1 MATERACLVIADIS
15 GYTRYL
21 AGVELDHAQDVL
33 ADLITTVVKSFRP
46 RFRLAKLEGDA
57 AFVYAPV
64 GSIDGSILMD
74 KIEGCYF
81 DFRQRLLSIRQASV
95 CECQA
100 CLLIPTLNLKMVAHH
115 GDVAIQSMAGN
126 AELVGTDVVVAHRV
140 LKNSIEN
147 SAYALLTDTCI
158 EATGLDPEA
167 LGMARHREEYE
178 HVGEVGGWVHDLEK
192 AWRAMRERRRVYV
205 SESEAT
211 LTYSEFYAAPPEL
224 VWEYVSMPALRA
236 KWGAGMDRVEQL
248 DPGGRRRA
256 GTVNHCM
263 HGEDVVIQE
272 YVDWRPPKYH
282 TSKVTI
288 PDGKT
293 LTGTMEV
300 EPVEGGA
307 ILHLRFQVA
316 AGERA
321 TFLEQMRPMLDQAHE
336 YERVRLAEILEE
348 ALRSQEGPPEPELPT
363 PDEGQ
368 RLETSV
374 G

>member
-21 AGVELDHAQDVL
+21 AEVELDHAQDVL

-115 GDVAIQSMAGN
+115 GDVAIQSMAGS
-126 AELVGTDVVVAHRV
+126 AELVGTDVVLAHRL

-147 SAYALLTDTCI
+147 SAYALFTDTCI

-167 LGMARHREEYE
+167 LGMARHRELYE

-192 AWRAMRERRRVYV
+192 AWREMRERRRVYV

-211 LTYSEFYAAPPEL
+211 LTYSEFYAVPPEL
-224 VWEYVSMPALRA
+224 VWEYVSVPTLRA
-236 KWGAGMDRVEQL
+236 KWGAGLERVEQL
-248 DPGGRRRA
+248 DPGGRRRP

-263 HGEDVVIQE
+263 HGEDVLIQE

-282 TSKVTI
+282 TSKVTF

-293 LTGTMEV
+293 LTGTLEV
-300 EPVEGGA
+300 KPVEGGA
-307 ILHLRFQVA
+307 TLYQRLQVA

-321 TFLEQMRPMLDQAHE
+321 AFLEEMRPMFDQAHE
-336 YERVRLAEILEE
+336 YERGRLAELLEE
-348 ALRSQEGPPEPELPT
+348 ALRSQVAPSEPELPT
-363 PDEGQ
+363 PDESQ
-368 RLETSV
+368 RLKTSI